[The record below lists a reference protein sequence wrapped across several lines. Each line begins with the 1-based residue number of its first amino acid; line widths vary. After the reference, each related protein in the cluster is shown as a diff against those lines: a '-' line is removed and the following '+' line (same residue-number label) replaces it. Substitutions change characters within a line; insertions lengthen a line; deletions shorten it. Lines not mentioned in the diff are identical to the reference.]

1 MKKIFSAI
9 IIIAMTC
16 SLSAP
21 AFAVE
26 QNVSGGAVIATG
38 NSIYWSTAG
47 GTATAATGVN
57 LAAAPGGGVAPAGV
71 SAFANSQ
78 SNTNISFAGNSTV
91 AGSLGDLTGGS
102 LTLVTLAGSGS
113 TVSLG
118 ANTNSYVTT
127 TNFSNTA
134 NASTTLSLASGANLT
149 GNITNTTSNT
159 GTLSLADGGHT
170 INGNIGSTGVG
181 LNQVNVGIGTS
192 AINGNVTATNFAFT
206 GNGGNLS
213 IGAGDSITTANPITV
228 AVDSA
233 TTITYLGTT
242 TIGSDLGSLAG
253 NKFAFVNFNGGTV
266 TLGANIYT
274 STASWTNAATTV
286 NGAILNL
293 TGPRTIGGNL
303 ILESGSITGAGETLT
318 LNGGGSY
325 TMQSGSVSAILGGA
339 VALNKTTAGTVI
351 LSGANTYSGATT
363 VSGGGTLQ
371 ISATNGLGNTSG
383 TTISGGST
391 LESTNNSYS
400 LATSI
405 TLGAGGGTIKT
416 DGGSNTLTL
425 NGGVATSGN
434 TLTVTGAGTTAINT
448 IGISGGG
455 GLTMSGSQNLFL
467 GATNN
472 YSGATVVNSGTI
484 TLGAGATLG
493 NGTTSGVTLNNAD
506 LGGLNLNGNNI
517 TVGYLNGAA
526 GSTINSTGAG
536 GTLTTGAN
544 NDATDTMAGAIEGA
558 GGFTKV
564 GTGTQVLSG
573 ANTYSGATTVSG
585 GGTLQISA
593 TNGLGNTSGTT
604 ISGGS
609 TLESTNNSYSLA
621 TSITLGAG
629 GGTIK
634 TDGGSNTLTLNG
646 GVATSGNTLTVTGAG
661 TTAINTIGISGGGGL
676 TMSGSQNLFLGATNN
691 YSGATVVN
699 SGTIT
704 LGAGATLGNGTTSG
718 VTLNNADLGGLNLNG
733 NNITVGYLNGAAGS
747 TINSTGAGGTLTTG
761 ANNDATDTMA
771 GAIEGAGGFTKVG
784 TGTQV
789 LSGANTYSGT
799 TTISGTGTIQI
810 GNGGTTGSLGTGAVT
825 DNANLVFD
833 RTDTPTVSNVI
844 SGTGTLTQEGVG
856 GTLTLSGA
864 NSYSGGTT
872 INANTTL
879 LVGNAAALGTG
890 AGVVA
895 NSGTLGIGTTNL
907 ILGNAYQQ
915 IAGSTL
921 SLTANSPSSFGYIT
935 SNAGVSSVVAG
946 STVSVT
952 VGGYIPNNANLTII
966 AGAGMAGAAPATVK
980 TIGNSFVTFTD
991 AISGNNLVLTAVR
1004 SGANSFAGQATD
1016 ANGAAV
1022 GGVLDNITNPSSDMY
1037 NVLTALGNATP
1048 AQIASSEKSMSPTND
1063 GSITQS
1069 AEAMLNGFTSGM
1081 SAHLESMRTQ
1091 GDTTGIATGDNCLE
1105 GAGIWAQGLGDYAD
1119 QTERGLSN
1127 GYTATSYGV
1136 TAGADILTC
1145 NDSIRVGIGSGF
1157 GQTFINSRDFSGNTD
1172 INSIPAS
1179 IYGEYRDSNH
1189 PFYIDAAFTFIYNM
1203 YNGSRQVT
1211 AGPTITRTADAEYDG
1226 EQYSGYLEGG
1236 YSFFYKTLRL
1246 TPLVSFQYMH
1256 LHTSSY
1262 TETDAGALDLNVGS
1276 QDYDM
1281 AQTGLGAKLGYPVDT
1296 KYGTLLPDLHF
1307 KWLYDWIGDN
1317 QATTASFTG
1326 GGTSFGTNGFAPA
1339 QSGFDFGAK
1348 LDFKTKYNVTVG
1360 LDYDFLFKDDYYEQY
1375 GTVTARYT
1383 F

>member
-71 SAFANSQ
+71 SAFADGQ
-78 SNTNISFAGNSTV
+78 SGTNISFAGNSTV

-351 LSGANTYSGATT
+351 
-363 VSGGGTLQ
+363 
-371 ISATNGLGNTSG
+371 
-383 TTISGGST
+383 
-391 LESTNNSYS
+391 
-400 LATSI
+400 
-405 TLGAGGGTIKT
+405 
-416 DGGSNTLTL
+416 
-425 NGGVATSGN
+425 
-434 TLTVTGAGTTAINT
+434 
-448 IGISGGG
+448 
-455 GLTMSGSQNLFL
+455 
-467 GATNN
+467 
-472 YSGATVVNSGTI
+472 
-484 TLGAGATLG
+484 
-493 NGTTSGVTLNNAD
+493 
-506 LGGLNLNGNNI
+506 
-517 TVGYLNGAA
+517 
-526 GSTINSTGAG
+526 
-536 GTLTTGAN
+536 
-544 NDATDTMAGAIEGA
+544 
-558 GGFTKV
+558 
-564 GTGTQVLSG
+564 LSG

-1091 GDTTGIATGDNCLE
+1091 GGTTGIATGDNCLE

>member
-71 SAFANSQ
+71 SAFADGQ
-78 SNTNISFAGNSTV
+78 SGTNISFAGNSTV

-351 LSGANTYSGATT
+351 
-363 VSGGGTLQ
+363 
-371 ISATNGLGNTSG
+371 
-383 TTISGGST
+383 
-391 LESTNNSYS
+391 
-400 LATSI
+400 
-405 TLGAGGGTIKT
+405 
-416 DGGSNTLTL
+416 
-425 NGGVATSGN
+425 
-434 TLTVTGAGTTAINT
+434 
-448 IGISGGG
+448 
-455 GLTMSGSQNLFL
+455 
-467 GATNN
+467 
-472 YSGATVVNSGTI
+472 
-484 TLGAGATLG
+484 
-493 NGTTSGVTLNNAD
+493 
-506 LGGLNLNGNNI
+506 
-517 TVGYLNGAA
+517 
-526 GSTINSTGAG
+526 
-536 GTLTTGAN
+536 
-544 NDATDTMAGAIEGA
+544 
-558 GGFTKV
+558 
-564 GTGTQVLSG
+564 LSG

>member
-71 SAFANSQ
+71 SAFADGQ
-78 SNTNISFAGNSTV
+78 SGTNISFAGNSTV

-573 ANTYSGATTVSG
+573 ANTYSG
-585 GGTLQISA
+585 
-593 TNGLGNTSGTT
+593 
-604 ISGGS
+604 
-609 TLESTNNSYSLA
+609 
-621 TSITLGAG
+621 
-629 GGTIK
+629 
-634 TDGGSNTLTLNG
+634 
-646 GVATSGNTLTVTGAG
+646 
-661 TTAINTIGISGGGGL
+661 
-676 TMSGSQNLFLGATNN
+676 
-691 YSGATVVN
+691 
-699 SGTIT
+699 
-704 LGAGATLGNGTTSG
+704 
-718 VTLNNADLGGLNLNG
+718 
-733 NNITVGYLNGAAGS
+733 
-747 TINSTGAGGTLTTG
+747 
-761 ANNDATDTMA
+761 
-771 GAIEGAGGFTKVG
+771 
-784 TGTQV
+784 
-789 LSGANTYSGT
+789 T

-1063 GSITQS
+1063 GSIIQS

-1179 IYGEYRDSNH
+1179 IYGEYRDSNY

>member
-21 AFAVE
+21 AFAAE

-71 SAFANSQ
+71 SAFADGQ
-78 SNTNISFAGNSTV
+78 SGTNISFAGNSTV

-351 LSGANTYSGATT
+351 
-363 VSGGGTLQ
+363 
-371 ISATNGLGNTSG
+371 
-383 TTISGGST
+383 
-391 LESTNNSYS
+391 
-400 LATSI
+400 
-405 TLGAGGGTIKT
+405 
-416 DGGSNTLTL
+416 
-425 NGGVATSGN
+425 
-434 TLTVTGAGTTAINT
+434 
-448 IGISGGG
+448 
-455 GLTMSGSQNLFL
+455 
-467 GATNN
+467 
-472 YSGATVVNSGTI
+472 
-484 TLGAGATLG
+484 
-493 NGTTSGVTLNNAD
+493 
-506 LGGLNLNGNNI
+506 
-517 TVGYLNGAA
+517 
-526 GSTINSTGAG
+526 
-536 GTLTTGAN
+536 
-544 NDATDTMAGAIEGA
+544 
-558 GGFTKV
+558 
-564 GTGTQVLSG
+564 LSG

-1211 AGPTITRTADAEYDG
+1211 AGPTITRTDRK
-1226 EQYSGYLEGG
+1226 S
-1236 YSFFYKTLRL
+1236 
-1246 TPLVSFQYMH
+1246 V
-1256 LHTSSY
+1256 
-1262 TETDAGALDLNVGS
+1262 V
-1276 QDYDM
+1276 
-1281 AQTGLGAKLGYPVDT
+1281 
-1296 KYGTLLPDLHF
+1296 
-1307 KWLYDWIGDN
+1307 
-1317 QATTASFTG
+1317 
-1326 GGTSFGTNGFAPA
+1326 
-1339 QSGFDFGAK
+1339 
-1348 LDFKTKYNVTVG
+1348 
-1360 LDYDFLFKDDYYEQY
+1360 
-1375 GTVTARYT
+1375 
-1383 F
+1383 

>member
-71 SAFANSQ
+71 SAFADGQ
-78 SNTNISFAGNSTV
+78 SGTNISFAGNSTV

-351 LSGANTYSGATT
+351 
-363 VSGGGTLQ
+363 
-371 ISATNGLGNTSG
+371 
-383 TTISGGST
+383 
-391 LESTNNSYS
+391 
-400 LATSI
+400 
-405 TLGAGGGTIKT
+405 
-416 DGGSNTLTL
+416 
-425 NGGVATSGN
+425 
-434 TLTVTGAGTTAINT
+434 
-448 IGISGGG
+448 
-455 GLTMSGSQNLFL
+455 
-467 GATNN
+467 
-472 YSGATVVNSGTI
+472 
-484 TLGAGATLG
+484 
-493 NGTTSGVTLNNAD
+493 
-506 LGGLNLNGNNI
+506 
-517 TVGYLNGAA
+517 
-526 GSTINSTGAG
+526 
-536 GTLTTGAN
+536 
-544 NDATDTMAGAIEGA
+544 
-558 GGFTKV
+558 
-564 GTGTQVLSG
+564 LSG

-1189 PFYIDAAFTFIYNM
+1189 PFYIDAAFTFIYNL
-1203 YNGSRQVT
+1203 YDGSRQVT
-1211 AGPTITRTADAEYDG
+1211 AGPTITRTADADYDG

>member
-71 SAFANSQ
+71 SAFADGQ
-78 SNTNISFAGNSTV
+78 SGTNISFAGNSTV

-351 LSGANTYSGATT
+351 
-363 VSGGGTLQ
+363 
-371 ISATNGLGNTSG
+371 
-383 TTISGGST
+383 
-391 LESTNNSYS
+391 
-400 LATSI
+400 
-405 TLGAGGGTIKT
+405 
-416 DGGSNTLTL
+416 
-425 NGGVATSGN
+425 
-434 TLTVTGAGTTAINT
+434 
-448 IGISGGG
+448 
-455 GLTMSGSQNLFL
+455 
-467 GATNN
+467 
-472 YSGATVVNSGTI
+472 
-484 TLGAGATLG
+484 
-493 NGTTSGVTLNNAD
+493 
-506 LGGLNLNGNNI
+506 
-517 TVGYLNGAA
+517 
-526 GSTINSTGAG
+526 
-536 GTLTTGAN
+536 
-544 NDATDTMAGAIEGA
+544 
-558 GGFTKV
+558 
-564 GTGTQVLSG
+564 LSG

-1069 AEAMLNGFTSGM
+1069 AEAMLNGFTNGM